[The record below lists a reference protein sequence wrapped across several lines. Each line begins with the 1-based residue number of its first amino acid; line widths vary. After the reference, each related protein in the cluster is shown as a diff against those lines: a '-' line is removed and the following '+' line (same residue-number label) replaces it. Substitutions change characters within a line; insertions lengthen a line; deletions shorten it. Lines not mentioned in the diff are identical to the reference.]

1 MPCPTSSRT
10 TEYPAA
16 SATCCT
22 ACPMSPTWLPARA
35 WATPAASASCVTWSK
50 RSASAPILPTAKV
63 AAESACSPS
72 SHTPT
77 STLSRSPSRKIRCA
91 DGIPCTT
98 SALIEVQ
105 SVAGKSYS
113 PLNDGRAPGCE
124 RMKSSARRSSSS
136 VETPGR
142 MWRRT
147 SASVS
152 ATMRLAA
159 LAEGGIDELRLGGG
173 TWKAVED
180 RPFLRLGLRQFL
192 FDEAQ
197 DHGVGNEL
205 AVVHVLLRLHA
216 ERRPGL
222 HGLPQDIARGDLG
235 EAQALRHDLA
245 LGTLARSRRAE
256 EENEQRVSAGT
267 ARGWSRFRSRR
278 PA

>member
-1 MPCPTSSRT
+1 
-10 TEYPAA
+10 
-16 SATCCT
+16 
-22 ACPMSPTWLPARA
+22 SPTWLPARA
-35 WATPAASASCVTWSK
+35 WATPAASATCVTWSK
-50 RSASAPILPTAKV
+50 RSASAPILPTANV

-98 SALIEVQ
+98 SPWIEVQ
-105 SVAGKSYS
+105 SDQGSRV
-113 PLNDGRAPGCE
+113 PLVDLKARADGVGRIVGAVFLCRPGG
-124 RMKSSARRSSSS
+124 
-136 VETPGR
+136 ETPDELFL
-142 MWRRT
+142 WHVEQQDFT
-147 SASVS
+147 EA
-152 ATMRLAA
+152 LAA